1 MKNKVVTVMITLLLA
16 FFFLPG
22 FVFAETVVLKSGKT
36 IEGKIIEDTDSYV
49 KLETLEGQPLY
60 FYKDTI
66 ASIKSDSE
74 TSCSSSVEPAFKTGL
89 LDFSGKGYM
98 VFVPKDISSSTPIL
112 ICLPGWGIKTK
123 QDINNWVFTAGK
135 KGFAVLGLDLDY
147 NYITSLSDVR
157 DVYSKISGIVDLL
170 AQEYHISKNKL
181 YLAGTSAGG
190 MMSISLALNYPGKFM
205 AIGVVSGGRL
215 GFGAQEKIKNAR
227 GSCFFMIHGDK
238 DERIPIGEFQ
248 STKRHLERNGA
259 IIEYN
264 IIPGGRHT
272 LNSNAYKEV
281 VNRLSDSG
289 SAQSGR

>member
-1 MKNKVVTVMITLLLA
+1 MKNKRLVVIIALLLA
-16 FFFLPG
+16 
-22 FVFAETVVLKSGKT
+22 VFSFPNFISAETVVLKSGKT
-36 IEGKIIEDTDSYV
+36 IGGKILENTDSYI
-49 KLETLEGQPLY
+49 KLETLDGQPIY
-60 FYKDTI
+60 FYKNTI

-74 TSCSSSVEPAFKTGL
+74 TSSLSSVEPVFKTGL
-89 LDFSGKGYM
+89 LDFSEKGYM

-112 ICLPGWGIKTK
+112 VCLPGWGIKTK
-123 QDINNWVFTAGK
+123 QDINNWAFLAGK
-135 KGFAVLGLDLDY
+135 KGFVVLGLDLDY
-147 NYITSLSDVR
+147 NYIKSPSDVKE
-157 DVYSKISGIVDLL
+157 VYSKISGIVDLL
-170 AQEYHISKNKL
+170 VQEYRISKDKL

-215 GFGAQEKIKNAR
+215 GFAAEEKIKNAK

-238 DERIPIGEFQ
+238 DESIPIREFQ
-248 STKRHLERNGA
+248 STKKRLEQNGA

-281 VNRLSDSG
+281 VNWLSDLEG
-289 SAQSGR
+289 LIKR